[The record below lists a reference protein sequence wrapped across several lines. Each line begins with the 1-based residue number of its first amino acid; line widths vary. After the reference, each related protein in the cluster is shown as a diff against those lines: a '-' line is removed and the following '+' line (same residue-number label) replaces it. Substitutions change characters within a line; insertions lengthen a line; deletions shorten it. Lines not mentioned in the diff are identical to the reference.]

1 MSAED
6 TLALGSSEVS
16 ASAGSLTASRRA
28 RKPIGSKA
36 GRAHGRTKD
45 VAGGQ
50 PSAGGSDVIAGGAG
64 IAEPSAPRARAA
76 KSRASSTTAA
86 GGERLHAGGRPGEIG
101 SDSAER
107 HDSDAGRF
115 NRTESRDDT
124 PRPTSSVGHEGGQP
138 QGDPLGDI
146 RHYAAGPE
154 LSPLEWEPPRIA
166 LYEDTHRPPLVVSIA
181 ETRLPQL
188 VEAVTAR
195 VHDLAKE
202 QGGRLPYPVLRELID
217 NLVHAS
223 FQGVVVTI
231 LDRGNTI
238 RVSDRG
244 PGIPDKDAALQ
255 PGFTS
260 ADAEAKLYIRG
271 VGSGFSLVRDA
282 LEEMDGTLRIE
293 NNLGRGTVVTIHV
306 PPLPE
311 KVLASAPMAT
321 YNLPERQLK
330 TLLLTVELAPVGP
343 TRIAE
348 ELGVSTSTAYRDL
361 VALEGE
367 GFVASRAT
375 GHRTVTDAG
384 LAYLDAVL

>member
-1 MSAED
+1 MPHEPVENVPRRQYNGEALSARDICDRTSKGLAVRMSAED

-16 ASAGSLTASRRA
+16 ASAVSLTASRGA
-28 RKPIGSKA
+28 HKPIGSKV

-45 VAGGQ
+45 DTGGQ
-50 PSAGGSDVIAGGAG
+50 LVVDGADVVPGGEG
-64 IAEPSAPRARAA
+64 IAEPNAPRARAA
-76 KSRASSTTAA
+76 KSRATSTTAA
-86 GGERLHAGGRPGEIG
+86 GGERLHPGRRPGEIG

-107 HDSDAGRF
+107 YDSDAGRF
-115 NRTESRDDT
+115 KHTASRGEALA
-124 PRPTSSVGHEGGQP
+124 PTSPAGHEGGQH

-146 RHYAAGPE
+146 RHYAAHPE
-154 LSPLEWEPPRIA
+154 LSHLEWEPPRIA
-166 LYEDTHRPPLVVSIA
+166 VYEDTHRPPLVVSIA
-181 ETRLPQL
+181 ETRLPEL

-260 ADAEAKLYIRG
+260 ADAAR
-271 VGSGFSLVRDA
+271 R
-282 LEEMDGTLRIE
+282 R
-293 NNLGRGTVVTIHV
+293 
-306 PPLPE
+306 
-311 KVLASAPMAT
+311 
-321 YNLPERQLK
+321 
-330 TLLLTVELAPVGP
+330 
-343 TRIAE
+343 
-348 ELGVSTSTAYRDL
+348 
-361 VALEGE
+361 
-367 GFVASRAT
+367 RAT
-375 GHRTVTDAG
+375 GSASATSATWSR
-384 LAYLDAVL
+384 